1 VQYGAGWSRF
11 PGPRRRTLSVR
22 ESMPPPCAK
31 DRVSR
36 TVNIALFG
44 GTFDPIH
51 AGHMRAAKVAARKF
65 RLGRILFVPSGN
77 PPHKRRD
84 RLTPFVHRFAMVALA
99 CQGDLRFVPS
109 LLEAPRPG
117 RRPHYSIETARA
129 ASESLG
135 PADDLYFLLGL
146 DAFLDL
152 PHWKNYRHL
161 FDLMDFIVVSRPGF
175 GSAEILKVVPRRTAR
190 GGIHGSAAAVRG
202 STRQKGAVHVLS
214 GVHVPVAS
222 RDIREAVAARRRV
235 TGLVPSLVEEYI
247 RKEGLYTSV

>member
-1 VQYGAGWSRF
+1 
-11 PGPRRRTLSVR
+11 
-22 ESMPPPCAK
+22 M
-31 DRVSR
+31 
-36 TVNIALFG
+36 NIALFG

-51 AGHMRAAKVAARKF
+51 TGHLRAAKVAARKF
-65 RLGRILFVPSGN
+65 RLGRILFVPAGN

-84 RLTPFVHRFAMVALA
+84 RLTPFAHRFAMVALA

-109 LLEAPRPG
+109 LLEAPRTD

-129 ASESLG
+129 VRESLE

-175 GSAEILKVVPRRTAR
+175 GSAEIMKVVPRRPAR
-190 GGIHGSAAAVRG
+190 AGIRRTVATVG
-202 STRQKGAVHVLS
+202 TRTTQKGAVHVLR

-235 TGLVPSLVEEYI
+235 GGLVPSLVEEYI
-247 RKEGLYTSV
+247 RKEGLYRSV